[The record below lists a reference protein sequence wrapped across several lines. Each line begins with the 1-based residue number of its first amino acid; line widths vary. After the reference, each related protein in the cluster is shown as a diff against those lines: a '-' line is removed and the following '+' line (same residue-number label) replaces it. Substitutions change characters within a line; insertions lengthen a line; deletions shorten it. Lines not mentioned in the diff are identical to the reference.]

1 MGGCDYVAKLASVE
15 LIANRDVKKG
25 EKVSIESLFTRV
37 EQRKEFEV
45 SSDIK
50 SRDTKIR
57 VIIPKVETLETTA
70 TTTKKKGEKTS
81 LWMIL
86 PYSDPR
92 KELAAYEDVKKG
104 DKLAV
109 SIETV

>member
-1 MGGCDYVAKLASVE
+1 MARLANVE
-15 LIANRDVKKG
+15 LTANRDVKKG
-25 EKVSIESLFTRV
+25 EKTSIESLFTSDERH
-37 EQRKEFEV
+37 KEFEV

-57 VIIPKVETLETTA
+57 VTIPKVEALETKA
-70 TTTKKKGEKTS
+70 DTTKKKGEKTS
-81 LWMIL
+81 LFML
-86 PYSDPR
+86 LSYSDLR
-92 KELAAYEDVKKG
+92 KEVAASEDVKKG